1 MPGRPLPFTHSLAR
15 RRCDRRLASQ
25 LGIFF
30 AVAVVIAHSAAAGFG
45 AKNTIKAGTEAGLLL
60 CVPETYETWIAQV
73 GIGPL
78 QPRSRSR
85 GRSTIGC
92 RRVWSGIAVLLMR
105 TIGALHVSVLTGDG
119 AGGWSGLQ
127 EAGSVAGIGTLVK
140 LRLEDTALCLA
151 GPPIRNSSARVRNQH
166 SPRPPWCHLASR
178 LLSRHHH
185 SPGATG
191 WRCLAGLD
199 HKVQLLEVQLLERL
213 AVPGGLRA
221 ANPRAAPAA
230 ALAEPHHSP
239 AGVRCG
245 GGLVA
250 V

>member
-92 RRVWSGIAVLLMR
+92 RRVWSGLR
-105 TIGALHVSVLTGDG
+105 
-119 AGGWSGLQ
+119 SG
-127 EAGSVAGIGTLVK
+127 
-140 LRLEDTALCLA
+140 
-151 GPPIRNSSARVRNQH
+151 
-166 SPRPPWCHLASR
+166 
-178 LLSRHHH
+178 
-185 SPGATG
+185 
-191 WRCLAGLD
+191 
-199 HKVQLLEVQLLERL
+199 
-213 AVPGGLRA
+213 
-221 ANPRAAPAA
+221 
-230 ALAEPHHSP
+230 
-239 AGVRCG
+239 
-245 GGLVA
+245 
-250 V
+250 